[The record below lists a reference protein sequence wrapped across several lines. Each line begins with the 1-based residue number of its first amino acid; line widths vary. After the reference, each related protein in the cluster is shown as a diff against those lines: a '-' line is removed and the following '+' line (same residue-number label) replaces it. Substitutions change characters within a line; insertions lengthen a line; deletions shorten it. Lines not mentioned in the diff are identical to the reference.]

1 MIPNLTLVLCFKPF
15 PGKWGQQTIRL
26 GGLAPSLPWQ
36 RCTGIRAPSSL
47 LLVAPCFLVL
57 KTSCP
62 FTSTEMH
69 FLHVLDCVELLEW
82 GDFQSIS
89 LNLARI
95 RGPSVAHLSRQ
106 LVSGSFLSVAALG
119 DDQASH
125 ICQVSTKCS
134 SAFLWE
140 ELPTLQEGS

>member
-1 MIPNLTLVLCFKPF
+1 MLQAF
-15 PGKWGQQTIRL
+15 PWEVGPADLRL
-26 GGLAPSLPWQ
+26 SGLAPSLPWQ
-36 RCTGIRAPSSL
+36 HCTGFRAPSSL

-62 FTSTEMH
+62 FTSTEVH

-89 LNLARI
+89 LNLART

-119 DDQASH
+119 DD
-125 ICQVSTKCS
+125 
-134 SAFLWE
+134 
-140 ELPTLQEGS
+140 